1 MRDKNSQSHCVCLFN
16 VLKKHQKSQRWILV
30 GGPICNRILA
40 CILSFST
47 LFMFSM
53 SFTIALIFYVLLLG
67 VKTMHKILSNTLQ
80 SSKLRFF
87 SLLYADHF
95 DDVILKKKFHLFQP
109 ISSAIFIIFPFNFHL
124 LYLACILLYST
135 FFFLNIF
142 ALSSKSKLF

>member
-1 MRDKNSQSHCVCLFN
+1 MFVQCF
-16 VLKKHQKSQRWILV
+16 KKTPEESKMDF
-30 GGPICNRILA
+30 GGRSNLQWDFSLYFIIFYSFLCLA
-40 CILSFST
+40 CHSPLPWF
-47 LFMFSM
+47 
-53 SFTIALIFYVLLLG
+53 FYVLLLG

-95 DDVILKKKFHLFQP
+95 DDVIFKKICHLFQP

-135 FFFLNIF
+135 FF
-142 ALSSKSKLF
+142 SKYICVVK

>member
-1 MRDKNSQSHCVCLFN
+1 
-16 VLKKHQKSQRWILV
+16 
-30 GGPICNRILA
+30 
-40 CILSFST
+40 
-47 LFMFSM
+47 MFSM

-80 SSKLRFF
+80 SSKLWFF

-95 DDVILKKKFHLFQP
+95 DDVIFKKNCHLFQP

-142 ALSSKSKLF
+142 ALSSKSKLFGEQQWLRNGRKLQLSCLRYVN